1 MLKEKEEK
9 EEEQKQDKQVTDF
22 IVRTFA
28 LTWIISV
35 MSSGF
40 YSSTKYK
47 CTITSSCMNIYHS
60 MCTVHMS
67 IP

>member
-9 EEEQKQDKQVTDF
+9 EEEQKQDKQVTDL
-22 IVRTFA
+22 IMYTFA

-35 MSSGF
+35 MNYEVVSILLLS
-40 YSSTKYK
+40 
-47 CTITSSCMNIYHS
+47 INARSCMNIYHC

-67 IP
+67 IL